1 MQPIGETRRLA
12 LLRSLDILDTPAE
25 DCYDRMTRLLCRILD
40 VPMAGV
46 SLVDEHRIW
55 FKSGRGLLKNELT
68 RDDSFCGRTILQ
80 NTPMVVNDARRDEQF
95 QHLSMVQGEPHAVF
109 YAGCPIKLG
118 VGLNIGAL
126 CVFDTK
132 PRELSDEDIQFL
144 EDVCQTAANEMRA
157 KLFKDIYVP
166 KILAGHGH
174 D

>member
-40 VPMAGV
+40 MPMAGLT
-46 SLVDEHRIW
+46 LVDEDRSW
-55 FKSGRGLLKNELT
+55 FKSGRGGLNGELG
-68 RDDSFCGRTILQ
+68 RSDSFCSHTILQ
-80 NTPMVVNDARRDEQF
+80 DTPTVVYDARLSEQF
-95 QHLSMVQGEPHAVF
+95 QQLSMVQGEPHVVF

-118 VGLNIGAL
+118 QGLNVGTL

-132 PRELSDEDIQFL
+132 PRELSSEDIQFL

-157 KLFKDIYVP
+157 KLFKDIYGT
-166 KILAGHGH
+166 KILAGQGH

>member
-1 MQPIGETRRLA
+1 MQPVGEARRLS

-40 VPMAGV
+40 MPMAGV
-46 SLVDEHRIW
+46 CLVDEHRSW
-55 FKSGRGLLKNELT
+55 FKSGRGGLISEVE
-68 RDDSFCGRTILQ
+68 RDDSFCTHTILQ
-80 NTPMVVNDARRDEQF
+80 DGPMVVQDARQTEQF
-95 QHLSMVQGEPHAVF
+95 KHLAMVQGEPNAVF

-118 VGLNIGAL
+118 QGLNIGTV

-132 PRELSDEDIQFL
+132 PRQLAREDIQFL

-157 KLFKDIYVP
+157 KLFKDIYGP
-166 KILAGHGH
+166 KILVGQGH